1 MARLAF
7 PPFLKITKD
16 NGAVCTNATA
26 DWYAAGGGFTR
37 LDTWPDS
44 TLTGT
49 PNANPV
55 VADANGVFPQMWL
68 QDNVEY
74 KVVISGTGFTT
85 KTVDE
90 VYSVQDLSLVNDRRY
105 LGIAGGAA
113 WATGGSS
120 NAYTVTTGLELS
132 VYTTQALV
140 LVIPNFTNTGAAT
153 INFDGLGV
161 VAIRKKDG
169 ATALIAGDMTAG
181 QPVLLSYS
189 GTYWQL
195 LGGVTNAD
203 LVAQLAAYQP
213 LDADL
218 TSVAAAG
225 VAAFS
230 GLLFGLK
237 LSNSTGDATNDTQL
251 DPGIAI
257 DSTQT
262 EFMQLASAII
272 KQLDAAWAVGSN
284 AGGLDQGSIAN
295 GTYHKHLIKRV
306 DTGVVDAIYSLS
318 HDKSATVTMTVAS
331 PAVVT
336 WGVAGA
342 GHGLV
347 AGAPFKF
354 STTGALPTGVT
365 AGTQYFVIAT
375 GLTET
380 TFQFAA
386 TNGGAAINSSGTQS
400 GVHTGL
406 PGPLLPAN
414 YTKFRRIGS
423 ILRESAAIVPF
434 VQVGDKFVRSVPVM
448 DINATAPGTAAVTR
462 TISVPTGIPVEAI
475 VSFYA
480 INSVGANSAV
490 LVTALSQADTAPT
503 TSGALS
509 FLHGAGANAA
519 VSGELRVITNAS
531 AQFRSRHSASDAN
544 EGIRLVT
551 TGWID
556 TRGRGAA

>member
-1 MARLAF
+1 MA
-7 PPFLKITKD
+7 
-16 NGAVCTNATA
+16 
-26 DWYAAGGGFTR
+26 GFR
-37 LDTWPDS
+37 IDLPRAQVLS
-44 TLTGT
+44 LTGVEPGAKLYVYQNDTTT
-49 PNANPV
+49 PISLYSDRACAASETNPV
-55 VADANGVFPQMWL
+55 VADSAGRLNLPYTTYGGLMTLVL
-68 QDNVEY
+68 KHVNATTLVETTQWTEND
-74 KVVISGTGFTT
+74 VTGFYDRDTPWVDVASATT
-85 KTVDE
+85 TDIGAINSDKIRITGTTAITGLGSGAAGIRKTVRFAAALTLT
-90 VYSVQDLSLVNDRRY
+90 YNATSLI
-105 LGIAGGAA
+105 LP
-113 WATGGSS
+113 S
-120 NAYTVTTGLELS
+120 L
-132 VYTTQALV
+132 
-140 LVIPNFTNTGAAT
+140 AT
-153 INFDGLGV
+153 ITTIADDCAEFISLG
-161 VAIRKKDG
+161 
-169 ATALIAGDMTAG
+169 
-181 QPVLLSYS
+181 S
-189 GTYWQL
+189 GNWLCVGYRSSIS
-195 LGGVTNAD
+195 
-203 LVAQLAAYQP
+203 YQP
-213 LDADL
+213 LDSDL
-218 TSVAAAG
+218 TTIAATSGAGTLVAALAPISTAISYG
-225 VAAFS
+225 HIY
-230 GLLFGLK
+230 GLITANG
-237 LSNSTGDATNDTQL
+237 TDATNDI
-251 DPGIAI
+251 DIGPGFAVDRTGAI
-257 DSTQT
+257 G
-262 EFMQLASAII
+262 MALAATLT
-272 KQLDAAWAVGSN
+272 KQLDAAWAVGSA
-284 AGGLDQGSIAN
+284 AGGLDQGAIAN
-295 GTYHKHLIKRV
+295 TTYHLHLIKRP

-406 PGPLLPAN
+406 PGPLLPTN

-448 DINATAPGTAAVTR
+448 DINATAPGTTAVTR